1 MLSARLQ
8 LTRSRQSRYWLRL
21 PGPLPAQRPA
31 PRNTSSLAIS
41 LSLFSSASS
50 SLSAHQGD
58 NSGPLLSRNSG
69 TKLWLELACQ
79 FHTIIAYLYILM
91 YKEMQKLPDVG
102 LPNFEE
108 NWP

>member
-1 MLSARLQ
+1 MLSAHLQ
-8 LTRSRQSRYWLRL
+8 LTRYQQSRYWLRL
-21 PGPLPAQRPA
+21 PDPLPAQRPA

-91 YKEMQKLPDVG
+91 YKEMQQLPDVG
-102 LPNFEE
+102 LPNLEE
-108 NWP
+108 NGP